1 MDIRKK
7 YTEETGRLYY
17 KESALEFEWDD
28 DYVEWLEQNLVKLF
42 AIPDVSSSL
51 PPDVAEKILKAR
63 DAFVEKDYNEVWHWL
78 YSIASPNYDKTEPW
92 KDLERIAGR
101 L

>member
-7 YTEETGRLYY
+7 YTEETGRLCS

-42 AIPDVSSSL
+42 AIPDVSQQREQFVSFARFAHNYGKGSYGTSYEEMFSEWL
-51 PPDVAEKILKAR
+51 EKRNK
-63 DAFVEKDYNEVWHWL
+63 
-78 YSIASPNYDKTEPW
+78 
-92 KDLERIAGR
+92 
-101 L
+101 